1 MKPTYY
7 ARSLKEYQATSEFDA
22 EKILAAAKRL
32 KNKRKLPTSIAL
44 EEETI
49 LKLKAVAH
57 WRGVPYQVL
66 MRMFI
71 LDGLRNYRPTLSQR
85 LKGVTKKNTPEL
97 VDWGPPVGRETW

>member
-1 MKPTYY
+1 MKPTY
-7 ARSLKEYQATSEFDA
+7 ARSLKEYRATSEFDA

-49 LKLKAVAH
+49 HKLKAVAH

-71 LDGLRNYRPTLSQR
+71 LDGLRNYRP
-85 LKGVTKKNTPEL
+85 LKGISKKNIPGI
-97 VDWGPPVGRETW
+97 VDWGPPTGREIW